1 METRKITVINSKTQK
16 KSVINSAATTL
27 GELKTDL
34 TAAGIDYSN
43 MTFFEGLTKTE
54 LKNDAF
60 LLPKDVEYKGNVTN
74 DLVFM
79 LTNMDKKIKS
89 GANMMTRKKMY
100 EYIKQH
106 DLEGAVKAFYGC
118 NYTNVSNDA
127 LEAFIIDHKKKNTKC
142 NCCESCNVKA
152 ALEMLIDVLYCQDYI
167 SNKEFQ
173 GVKSVLN
180 STPVKEK
187 ESVYSE
193 KEINEMFDFIQ

>member
-34 TAAGIDYSN
+34 TAAGIDYSD

-54 LKNDAF
+54 LKNDAS

-89 GANMMTRKKMY
+89 GADMTRKEMY
-100 EYIKQH
+100 EYIKHH

-127 LEAFIIDHKKKNTKC
+127 LEALIVDHKKKNTKC
-142 NCCESCNVKA
+142 NCCESCSLKDGIEA
-152 ALEMLIDVLYCQDYI
+152 LIDALYNNDCISKREANQVKVLL
-167 SNKEFQ
+167 
-173 GVKSVLN
+173 KSE
-180 STPVKEK
+180 SVKE
-187 ESVYSE
+187 EEPVYSE
-193 KEINEMFDFIQ
+193 KEIDEMFDFIY

>member
-34 TAAGIDYSN
+34 TAAGIDYSD

-54 LKNDAF
+54 LKNDAS
-60 LLPKDVEYKGNVTN
+60 LLPKDVEYKGNITN

-89 GANMMTRKKMY
+89 GADMTRKEIY

-106 DLEGAVKAFYGC
+106 DLEGAVKVFYGC
-118 NYTNVSNDA
+118 NYTNVNNNA
-127 LEAFIIDHKKKNTKC
+127 LKALIIDHKKKNTKC
-142 NCCESCNVKA
+142 NCCESCNVKD

-173 GVKSVLN
+173 EVKSVLN
-180 STPVKEK
+180 GTPVKEE
-187 ESVYSE
+187 ESIYSE
-193 KEINEMFDFIQ
+193 KEIDEMFDFI

>member
-16 KSVINSAATTL
+16 KSVTNSAATTL

-34 TAAGIDYSN
+34 TAAGIDYSD

-54 LKNDAF
+54 LKNDAS

-89 GANMMTRKKMY
+89 GADMTRKEMY

-106 DLEGAVKAFYGC
+106 DLEGAVKVFYGC
-118 NYTNVSNDA
+118 NYTNVNNNA
-127 LEAFIIDHKKKNTKC
+127 LEALIIDHKKKNTKC
-142 NCCESCNVKA
+142 NCCESCNVKD

-167 SNKEFQ
+167 SDKEFQ

-180 STPVKEK
+180 GTPVKEE
-187 ESVYSE
+187 ESIYSE
-193 KEINEMFDFIQ
+193 KEIDEMFDFI